1 MDEYYVLDL
10 KEKVTR
16 GLTEN
21 ALEGKLN
28 GGPIPF
34 GFKKADDS
42 RLVVDED
49 EAIVVRMIFSAYLN
63 ELQSISR

>member
-16 GLTEN
+16 GMTEN
-21 ALEGKLN
+21 ALEGKFN
-28 GGPIPF
+28 GGPIPY

-42 RLVVDED
+42 RLVINED
-49 EAIVVRMIFSAYLN
+49 F
-63 ELQSISR
+63 QCISQ